1 MGGHFFHT
9 SATALQWVNILSLL
23 ALSNTASNISEK
35 QADLKTMYLMFK
47 NDYLWQK
54 WQTID
59 TLNLQ
64 LTANKFW
71 KFTVGKQ
78 ASLKGQ
84 ERMRYLSRVLK
95 NLPLLATGSKVI
107 TPASLTTVLALSD
120 SRLECKKKYFCIYFF
135 SVLNLVCIALFSIG
149 IPSEITIF

>member
-35 QADLKTMYLMFK
+35 QADLKTMFK

-59 TLNLQ
+59 TVNLQ